1 MGFRGAE
8 RPLRLVPPEGDLA
21 AASVRAHDELAELA
35 GRAGRGEPKAVQT
48 LLSAVLPHMLRVVRR
63 VLGAQHPE
71 VEDVVQDAA
80 SNLLD
85 ALPRFKGEAG
95 VLHFACRV
103 AVLSAMS
110 ARRKRSTLKR
120 ALLTEADVP
129 LEQLSD
135 GSGRPDREVEQKR
148 SAEAV
153 RDLLDSLPLA
163 QAEVLALHCVLGYT
177 VAEIAA
183 AASISPETVR
193 SRLRLAK
200 QRSRE
205 RAETDARLYV
215 LTEEP

>member
-1 MGFRGAE
+1 MALRGAE
-8 RPLRLVPPEGDLA
+8 RPLRLVPPPGDA
-21 AASVRAHDELAELA
+21 APASARAHDELAEVA
-35 GRAGRGEPKAVQT
+35 GRAGKGEPKAIQT

-63 VLGAQHPE
+63 VLGAQHAE

-120 ALLTEADVP
+120 ALLTEADIP

-135 GSGRPDREVEQKR
+135 GGARPDREVEQKR

-153 RDLLDSLPLA
+153 RELLDSLPLA

-205 RAETDARLYV
+205 RADTDARLYV
-215 LTEEP
+215 LAEEP

>member
-1 MGFRGAE
+1 M
-8 RPLRLVPPEGDLA
+8 RLVPPSGDA
-21 AASVRAHDELAELA
+21 APASARAHDELAEVA
-35 GRAGRGEPKAVQT
+35 GRAGKGEPKAIQT

-63 VLGAQHPE
+63 VLGAQHGE

-80 SNLLD
+80 SNLLA

-110 ARRKRSTLKR
+110 TRRKRSTLKR

-135 GSGRPDREVEQKR
+135 GRARPDREVEQKR

-153 RDLLDSLPLA
+153 RELLDSLPLA